1 MAHQTEPRH
10 VGAGVDFALHEHV
23 PRVFI
28 ELRHDADHGLFV
40 GFGKQTGFRRRR
52 QDAGAQ
58 GLRQNEDVAGL
69 CAAVAVEL
77 FRVDVTRYGKAVFRL
92 FVQDRVT
99 ARQHRPGLVYLIV
112 AAPQDLPGHV
122 LGKVP
127 GDAHHVHAGLRRSAH
142 GVDVGQGVGCRHLAE
157 GVGVIHDGREEIH
170 RLHEGQLVVYS
181 VDARVVALI
190 ESHEKVGIALHGD
203 AVQNFSENSRS
214 EFGPS
219 SCAACKGR
227 EFYLL
232 CSHWRSPPFVP

>member
-1 MAHQTEPRH
+1 M
-10 VGAGVDFALHEHV
+10 
-23 PRVFI
+23 
-28 ELRHDADHGLFV
+28 
-40 GFGKQTGFRRRR
+40 
-52 QDAGAQ
+52 
-58 GLRQNEDVAGL
+58 DVA
-69 CAAVAVEL
+69 
-77 FRVDVTRYGKAVFRL
+77 RYGKTVFRL
-92 FVQDRVT
+92 LVEDRVT
-99 ARQHRPGLVYLIV
+99 PGKDRAGFVHFIV
-112 AAPQDLPGHV
+112 AAPQDLPGHF
-122 LGKVP
+122 LGKAP
-127 GDAHHVHAGLRRSAH
+127 GDAHDVHAGLRCSSH

-190 ESHEKVGIALHGD
+190 ESHEKVGIALHGN

-214 EFGPS
+214 EFCPS